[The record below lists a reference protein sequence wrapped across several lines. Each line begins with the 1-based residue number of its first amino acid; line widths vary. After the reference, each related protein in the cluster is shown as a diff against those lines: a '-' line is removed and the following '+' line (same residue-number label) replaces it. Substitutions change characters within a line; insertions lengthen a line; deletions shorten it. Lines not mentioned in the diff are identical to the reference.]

1 MNISK
6 RIAEI
11 RKEKNLSQIDLANAS
26 EVSREMIGKY
36 ERGDA
41 SPSIDAAKKIADALE
56 VSLDY
61 LVGEGS
67 NATFDKATVKRMQ
80 DVQKL
85 SSQEKE
91 HVYAMLDA
99 FLLKASIQKN
109 LVTK

>member
-6 RIAEI
+6 GIAEI
-11 RKEKNLSQIDLANAS
+11 RKEKSLSQTDLANSS
-26 EVSREMIGKY
+26 EVSREMTGKY

-41 SPSIDAAKKIADALE
+41 SPSIDAAKKMADALE

-67 NATFDKATVKRMQ
+67 NATFDKATMNRMQ
-80 DVQKL
+80 DIQKL
-85 SSQEKE
+85 SSHEKE

-109 LVTK
+109 LVAK

>member
-11 RKEKNLSQIDLANAS
+11 RKEKNLSQTDLANAS

-61 LVGEGS
+61 LVGEGT
-67 NATFDKATVKRMQ
+67 NAAFDKATVKRMQ
-80 DVQKL
+80 DIQKL

-109 LVTK
+109 LVAK